1 MELKVQA
8 YPDWLFSS
16 PSCGA
21 AKTRLLAAFPR
32 LRVAAIVVVFAFL
45 GLAGGCRPGNPAPA
59 ERDRPGVAH
68 PAPEAPPRSE
78 LWYMQSVFGR
88 HVGYEHQSIRA
99 VPTPEGTVWE
109 IGGENRLT
117 INRSGT
123 TIEIVMKYR
132 STETPSG
139 ELRDFELDMIQGP
152 LQTRQRGRREK
163 DLLRLEIETAG
174 RRVETAV
181 AIPPRCGGFLGL
193 QADLWRRPMQ
203 PGERRT
209 LNLFLPGLNEVGE
222 ARLAA
227 EDWESTT
234 PPDGALRLL
243 KIRVATRIGDGTPLS
258 SVLWTDDTGLIRRQH
273 LDALNLVSELTDK
286 ERATAD
292 PTAMPDLVDDIR
304 IPVEA
309 PPENLASARKA
320 VYRVRFPTDGI
331 EIRIFADSRQSAR
344 LLDDRTLEIEI
355 QARRLKDGE
364 VKTAG
369 CGETASEEDR
379 NPNAYI
385 QSDAPEIRGMAETA
399 IAEAKADSPL
409 EEIAALEA
417 YVHRVMV
424 NRNYRNA
431 FATALDAARN
441 LEGDCTE
448 HAVLLAALARAR
460 GFPARV
466 AMGLLYHEG
475 AFYYHMWTE
484 AWLDGC
490 WVPLDATLG
499 TGGVGV
505 GHITLARSNLTSP
518 AAFADFLPLMQVIG
532 RIKID
537 VVRVE

>member
-1 MELKVQA
+1 MRLV
-8 YPDWLFSS
+8 
-16 PSCGA
+16 A
-21 AKTRLLAAFPR
+21 AVPALRTAAFAGLLAVLWP
-32 LRVAAIVVVFAFL
+32 AI
-45 GLAGGCRPGNPAPA
+45 GCRPANPPPDA
-59 ERDRPGVAH
+59 RDRPSAVR
-68 PAPEAPPRSE
+68 PTSEAPLRAE

-88 HVGYEHQSIRA
+88 HVGYEHQTIRA
-99 VPTPEGTVWE
+99 VRMPEGTVWE
-109 IGGENRLT
+109 IHGENRLT
-117 INRSGT
+117 VNRSGT

-132 STETPSG
+132 STETPLG
-139 ELRDFELDMIQGP
+139 ELRDFELEMIQGP
-152 LQTRQRGRREK
+152 LQTRQRGRRENNQ
-163 DLLRLEIETAG
+163 LLLEIETAG

-181 AIPPRCGGFLGL
+181 AIPPQCGGFLGL
-193 QADLWRRPMQ
+193 QADLWQRPMQ
-203 PGERRT
+203 PGESRT
-209 LNLFLPGLNEVGE
+209 LNLFLPGMNEVGV

-227 EDWESTT
+227 EDWEAVPVRDDAS
-234 PPDGALRLL
+234 RLL
-243 KIRVATRIGDGTPLS
+243 RIRVATRIGDAAPLN
-258 SVLWTDDTGLIRRQH
+258 SVLWTDDTGLIRRQR
-273 LDALNLVSELTDK
+273 LEALNLVSELTDK
-286 ERATAD
+286 KTASAD
-292 PTAMPDLVDDIR
+292 PAAMPDLVDDIR

-320 VYRVRFPTDGI
+320 VYRLRFPTNGI
-331 EIRIFADSRQSAR
+331 ELTSFADSRQSAR
-344 LLDDRTLEIEI
+344 LLDDRTVELEV
-355 QARRLKDGE
+355 QARRLKTGE
-364 VKTAG
+364 IKTAA
-369 CGETASEEDR
+369 CGENAGDDDR

-399 IAEAKADSPL
+399 IAEAHPDSPL
-409 EEIAALEA
+409 AEATALEA

-484 AWLDGC
+484 VWLDGC
-490 WVPLDATLG
+490 WIPLDATLG

-505 GHITLARSNLTSP
+505 GHIALARSNLTSP

-537 VVRVE
+537 VVRVQ